1 LWLLP
6 LCKTCLDPNGKF
18 VSSVAL
24 SAISMPACSTL
35 MTDDQCLRTRAN
47 TPCACRFCIV
57 AIDAR
62 ADSDLLILSFNGVL
76 FNSPN
81 RYGMMICI
89 WATCWV
95 TCSAKQFNRYC
106 SVSSRMLMSWV
117 EYLQVRHHVYGALCH
132 VDCSWKVLL
141 PELIPLALTL
151 AYRWHLRTN
160 LCAERSD
167 HAA

>member
-1 LWLLP
+1 MYQSLINSRPSRPCTLWLVP
-6 LCKTCLDPNGKF
+6 LCKTCLDPNGRF

-106 SVSSRMLMSWV
+106 NFKSRMLVSWV
-117 EYLQVRHHVYGALCH
+117 GTYKWIITCMGPCAMLNALGGC
-132 VDCSWKVLL
+132 CSQ
-141 PELIPLALTL
+141 
-151 AYRWHLRTN
+151 
-160 LCAERSD
+160 S
-167 HAA
+167 